1 MAADLMDDTHHKI
14 RVLICNRYRLF
25 REGIK
30 ALLPREGIE
39 IVGEANTAR
48 QALQLVPRLHPD
60 VVLMDATTRDTP
72 GSEATRRIKAMDPH
86 VKVLILSL
94 SDDEP
99 LVSGCLQAGATD
111 RIGREDR
118 AVQLKSAIRTAYR
131 RAAAR
136 TDEHPRRSRT

>member
-1 MAADLMDDTHHKI
+1 MDNTHEKI

-30 ALLPREGIE
+30 ALLPRGGIE

-48 QALQLVPRLHPD
+48 QALHLVPRLHPD
-60 VVLMDATTRDTP
+60 VVLMDATTHDTP
-72 GSEATRRIKAMDPH
+72 GSEATRRIRAIDPH
-86 VKVLILSL
+86 VKVLIVSL

-99 LVSGCLQAGATD
+99 LVSGCLKAGATD
-111 RIGREDR
+111 HIGREDR

-131 RAAAR
+131 KAAAS
-136 TDEHPRRSRT
+136 TEEHVRRSRT